1 MIGLLVWPSLNP
13 SLWVSSVS
21 YRTCVS
27 IHTMTIAVV
36 AVVVVIVVV
45 VVVVVVFGGCGGG
58 GGGGGNGDGIR
69 LFWYSSLIDA
79 MFTFYKL

>member
-1 MIGLLVWPSLNP
+1 MAQFVREVDGPDLIGLLVWPSLNP

-27 IHTMTIAVV
+27 IHTMTIV

-45 VVVVVVFGGCGGG
+45 VVVVVVFGG
-58 GGGGGNGDGIR
+58 GGGGNGDGIR
-69 LFWYSSLIDA
+69 LF
-79 MFTFYKL
+79 